1 MANSEVRYDVG
12 VDDVTAFILAGGRSS
27 RMGTDK
33 ALLPLGQ
40 QTMLERAL
48 HTAARVANSVFIVG
62 PRDRYARYGDVVE
75 DIFPDCGPLAG
86 IHAALCITKTE
97 LNLMLS
103 VDTPSIGPDFL
114 AWLLEQARAS
124 SELIMVPE
132 ALGGLQPLAAV
143 YHRSVRDVAEQA
155 LKRGDYK
162 IGQLFS
168 LAPTRSIS
176 EAEIRAAGFSP
187 ILFRNV
193 NTFEEYEDLVQKED
207 ALRVRGNAE

>member
-1 MANSEVRYDVG
+1 
-12 VDDVTAFILAGGRSS
+12 
-27 RMGTDK
+27 MGSDK
-33 ALLPLGQ
+33 ALLVVGN
-40 QTMLERAL
+40 QTLLERAL
-48 HTAARVANSVFIVG
+48 HTAAAVAKTVFIAG

-75 DIFPDCGPLAG
+75 DVFSDCGPLGG

-97 LNLMLS
+97 LNLILA
-103 VDTPSIGPDFL
+103 VDTPLVGPDFL

-124 SELIMVPE
+124 SELVVVPE

-155 LKRGDYK
+155 LRRGDYK
-162 IGQLFS
+162 IGHLFS
-168 LAPTRSIS
+168 LAPTRSVS
-176 EAEIRAAGFSP
+176 ETEIRAAGFSP
-187 ILFRNV
+187 MLFRNV